1 MNKKLLCF
9 PGYNVS
15 VDEAVSIVK
24 FSLGVPDIP
33 EKTKVLAIS
42 HVADMGTHNSVTKNE
57 LISALR
63 WLFKHYDFVEA

>member
-24 FSLGVPDIP
+24 FSLDAPDIQ

-42 HVADMGTHNSVTKNE
+42 HVADMGTHNSVAKNE

-63 WLFKHYDFVEA
+63 WLFKHYDFVEE